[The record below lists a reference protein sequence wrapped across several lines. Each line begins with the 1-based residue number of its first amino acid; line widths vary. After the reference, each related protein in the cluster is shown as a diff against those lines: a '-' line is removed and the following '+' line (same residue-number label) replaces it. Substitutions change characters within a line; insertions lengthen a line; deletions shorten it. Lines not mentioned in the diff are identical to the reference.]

1 MGALNRNAFASAL
14 LRSVWLL
21 FALAGLAQAQAQRS
35 CQCGLSVA
43 SRDNETDSWLF
54 TEMIETDF
62 STVQDMTTM
71 TDWVRQEYN
80 VSAEDGRGE
89 YGKAFVTSNVEPMI
103 NNGVLGD
110 EASGRGEKR
119 VLGLKV
125 NSSLSDDAVPAA
137 EIDSS
142 RLDLHWGSY
151 RTGMKVTG
159 SNGTCSAFFWV
170 SDDGLLSP
178 STAFPGM
185 AG

>member
-1 MGALNRNAFASAL
+1 MMGARNGNVFASPL
-14 LRSVWLL
+14 LRFVWLM
-21 FALAGLAQAQAQRS
+21 FALAGLAQAQGS
-35 CQCGLSVA
+35 CQCGFSVT

-80 VSAEDGRGE
+80 VSAEEGRGE
-89 YGKAFVTSNVEPMI
+89 YGKAFVTNNVEPMI
-103 NNGVLGD
+103 NKGVMGD
-110 EASGRGEKR
+110 EASDRGEKR

-170 SDDGLLSP
+170 SDSWLFSSVDRLGWDG
-178 STAFPGM
+178 
-185 AG
+185 